1 MSFALHIDELKS
13 YFLQSMRH
21 GLVANLEHQSMLLL
35 LILSSCIYI
44 AKHLFFKLLSTI
56 PLYIVVIFYIFSELS
71 SSKATK
77 LCQLI
82 YRLWRKMGRATL
94 KKLCLLTRRNFFFF
108 WRNNSEEDT
117 NPKI

>member
-44 AKHLFFKLLSTI
+44 AKQLFFKLLSTI
-56 PLYIVVIFYIFSELS
+56 PLYIVVIFYILVNLVHQ
-71 SSKATK
+71 K
-77 LCQLI
+77 Q
-82 YRLWRKMGRATL
+82 
-94 KKLCLLTRRNFFFF
+94 
-108 WRNNSEEDT
+108 
-117 NPKI
+117 

>member
-13 YFLQSMRH
+13 YFLQNMRH
-21 GLVANLEHQSMLLL
+21 GLVANLEHQSVLLL

-71 SSKATK
+71 SSKAIK
-77 LCQLI
+77 LCLLI

-94 KKLCLLTRRNFFFF
+94 KKLCLLTRWDFFFF
-108 WRNNSEEDT
+108 FFFE
-117 NPKI
+117 K

>member
-13 YFLQSMRH
+13 YFLHSMRH

-56 PLYIVVIFYIFSELS
+56 PLYIVVIFYILVNLVHQ
-71 SSKATK
+71 K
-77 LCQLI
+77 Q
-82 YRLWRKMGRATL
+82 
-94 KKLCLLTRRNFFFF
+94 
-108 WRNNSEEDT
+108 
-117 NPKI
+117 

>member
-71 SSKATK
+71 SSKAIK
-77 LCQLI
+77 LCLLI

-94 KKLCLLTRRNFFFF
+94 RKLCVL
-108 WRNNSEEDT
+108 
-117 NPKI
+117 I